1 MLFARYVIVDLL
13 KAKWNSYIK
22 KSFFRHLIVFI
33 STNSKL
39 VSSKRIISKNK
50 YHIVTGS
57 SLHSLFTSASPRL
70 LSHCGITRW
79 NFFASLWTVCGDW
92 FIDQLNLIIYKLPTI
107 NISQETQ
114 YDCPANETISNST
127 LFNSTSMNTTDNL
140 EMVSEFYIV

>member
-22 KSFFRHLIVFI
+22 KSFFRHFIVFI
-33 STNSKL
+33 STNSTL
-39 VSSKRIISKNK
+39 VSSKRIISKIK
-50 YHIVTGS
+50 CIVTGN
-57 SLHSLFTSASPRL
+57 SLHFLFTSASPQL
-70 LSHCGITRW
+70 LSHCDITRW

-127 LFNSTSMNTTDNL
+127 LFNSTSMNTTDDP
-140 EMVSEFYIV
+140 EMVGESNIV